1 MDKTTVT
8 RIQRAVLGTMI
19 TRPAFIGE
27 AAAKLAP
34 EDFDIVGGN
43 RQMFAALCDMHAR
56 GVPVSDITLT
66 HELGDDYA
74 AAIAG
79 CTAEAVDEPD
89 YFCEMLRE
97 YKQLADIQSAALSVA
112 CADDLDGASAEL
124 EKLNRLCVRRSRVP
138 VVSAE
143 AAAQEFLARM
153 ASQEK
158 PQYISWGV
166 PQLDENITAELGDFV
181 AIGGY
186 PSSGKTM
193 LAMQFAVRMA
203 KRYRVG
209 YYSLETST
217 GKLTDRLIAH
227 LAQVPLGRIK
237 RRTFSDEDKAAVAV
251 AASAMARLA
260 IDFVPASGMSVRDMR
275 AAALAQRHQVIIIDY
290 MQLLR
295 GAGKSRYEEVTSISM
310 ELHELA
316 QSYGLLVIALSQLSR
331 AERTKDGKL
340 KRPDL
345 SSFRESGQI
354 EQDLDVAMLLYPADP
369 NDNNSDRMLKLAKNK
384 DGPRLEMEFEFRG
397 AVQTLRPRP
406 PGYHEEMKRVARA
419 AREEKQAAAGRSA
432 FRELPEDEQVRLPF

>member
-27 AAAKLAP
+27 ASAKLAP

-203 KRYRVG
+203 KRYR
-209 YYSLETST
+209 
-217 GKLTDRLIAH
+217 KLTDRLIAH

-237 RRTFSDEDKAAVAV
+237 RRTFSDDDKAAVAV

-260 IDFVPASGMSVRDMR
+260 IDFVPASGMSVRDIR

-295 GAGKSRYEEVTSISM
+295 GAGKSRYEEVTGISM

-331 AERTKDGKL
+331 ADRSNGKP
-340 KRPDL
+340 KPPDL

-354 EQDLDVAMLLYPADP
+354 EQDLDVAMLLYPSDL
-369 NDNNSDRMLKLAKNK
+369 NDNNSDRILKLAKNK
-384 DGPRLEMEFEFRG
+384 DGPRLRMEFEFHG